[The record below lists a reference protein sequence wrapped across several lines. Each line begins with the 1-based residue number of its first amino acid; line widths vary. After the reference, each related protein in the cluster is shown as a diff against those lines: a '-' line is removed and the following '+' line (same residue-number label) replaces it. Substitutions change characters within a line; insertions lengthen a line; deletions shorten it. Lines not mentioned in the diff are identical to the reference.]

1 MSSSFVIQL
10 YECCVRAGKSEQ
22 LVAIRRILV
31 LVAGNRPIVRTQA
44 LGHGRGRVPG
54 AAVNG
59 VAARVHAGQ
68 EELVLHPPTDLPPRT
83 SRRNSRRLLPLASA
97 IVAAGLIGGIMIMV
111 DASGSAGFPAGDAP
125 RTWHAQPAELAT
137 HSQVME
143 DVGSSVSSTVS
154 PATGKVRA
162 STPMAQAGERKSTS
176 LNARH

>member
-44 LGHGRGRVPG
+44 LCHGLGRVPG
-54 AAVNG
+54 AAVIV

-83 SRRNSRRLLPLASA
+83 SRRNSRRLLPL
-97 IVAAGLIGGIMIMV
+97 
-111 DASGSAGFPAGDAP
+111 D
-125 RTWHAQPAELAT
+125 
-137 HSQVME
+137 
-143 DVGSSVSSTVS
+143 
-154 PATGKVRA
+154 
-162 STPMAQAGERKSTS
+162 RKSTR
-176 LNARH
+176 LNSSH

>member
-44 LGHGRGRVPG
+44 LCHGLGRVPG
-54 AAVNG
+54 AAVIV

-97 IVAAGLIGGIMIMV
+97 IFAAGLIGGIMIMV

-125 RTWHAQPAELAT
+125 RTWHAQPADSSE
-137 HSQVME
+137 E
-143 DVGSSVSSTVS
+143 RRVGKECVSTCRSRWA
-154 PATGKVRA
+154 P
-162 STPMAQAGERKSTS
+162 
-176 LNARH
+176 